1 LYGWLFQ
8 KSQNAKGYNDFSYYN
23 SNRRNSYIGFSECQ
37 CGLRRCFYFNIGDIL
52 FPDHEKGWKNIE
64 TGELC
69 ELISFYFPEKNK
81 EIIKTALAEDT
92 EKIDIKDVLSMSTLR
107 LDVYYNKKSDKCF
120 CQLLEFVP
128 YHYSP
133 CSVLYKVSYSS
144 LNRLMK

>member
-1 LYGWLFQ
+1 MDGYFKKVRTPKDIMISVIIIAIGVIVISV
-8 KSQNAKGYNDFSYYN
+8 SQNVNVDYVGAFISILG
-23 SNRRNSYIGFSECQ
+23 I
-37 CGLRRCFYFNIGDIL
+37 FYFLIMK
-52 FPDHEKGWKNIE
+52 KGWKNIE

-81 EIIKTALAEDT
+81 EIIKTALAEDP
-92 EKIDIKDVLSMSTLR
+92 EKIDLIDALSMSTLR

>member
-1 LYGWLFQ
+1 MDGYFKKVRMPKDIMISVIIIAIGVIVISV
-8 KSQNAKGYNDFSYYN
+8 SQNVNVDYVGAFISILG
-23 SNRRNSYIGFSECQ
+23 I
-37 CGLRRCFYFNIGDIL
+37 FYFLIMK
-52 FPDHEKGWKNIE
+52 KGWKNIE

-133 CSVLYKVSYSS
+133 CSVLYQVSYSS

>member
-1 LYGWLFQ
+1 MDGYFKKVRTPKDIMISVIIIAIGVIVISV
-8 KSQNAKGYNDFSYYN
+8 SQNVNVDYVGAFISILG
-23 SNRRNSYIGFSECQ
+23 I
-37 CGLRRCFYFNIGDIL
+37 FYFLIMK
-52 FPDHEKGWKNIE
+52 KGWKNIE

>member
-1 LYGWLFQ
+1 MDGYFKKVRTPKDIMISVIIIAIGVIVISV
-8 KSQNAKGYNDFSYYN
+8 SQNVNVDYVGAFISILG
-23 SNRRNSYIGFSECQ
+23 I
-37 CGLRRCFYFNIGDIL
+37 FYFLIMK
-52 FPDHEKGWKNIE
+52 KGWKNIE

-92 EKIDIKDVLSMSTLR
+92 EKIDIKDVLSMSNLR

-133 CSVLYKVSYSS
+133 CSVLYQVSYSS

>member
-1 LYGWLFQ
+1 MDGYFKKVRMPKDIMISVIIIAIGVIVISV
-8 KSQNAKGYNDFSYYN
+8 SQNVNVDYVGAFISILG
-23 SNRRNSYIGFSECQ
+23 I
-37 CGLRRCFYFNIGDIL
+37 FYFLIMK
-52 FPDHEKGWKNIE
+52 KGWKNIE
-64 TGELC
+64 TGELY

-81 EIIKTALAEDT
+81 EIIKTALAEDP
-92 EKIDIKDVLSMSTLR
+92 EKIDLIDALSMSTLR

>member
-1 LYGWLFQ
+1 MDGYFKKVRTPKDIMISVIIIAIGVIVISV
-8 KSQNAKGYNDFSYYN
+8 SQNVNVDYVGAFISILG
-23 SNRRNSYIGFSECQ
+23 I
-37 CGLRRCFYFNIGDIL
+37 FYFLIMK
-52 FPDHEKGWKNIE
+52 KGWKNIE

-81 EIIKTALAEDT
+81 EFIKTALAEDT

>member
-1 LYGWLFQ
+1 MDGYFKKVRTPKDIMISVIIIAIGVIVISV
-8 KSQNAKGYNDFSYYN
+8 SQNVNVDYVGAFISILG
-23 SNRRNSYIGFSECQ
+23 I
-37 CGLRRCFYFNIGDIL
+37 FYFLIMK
-52 FPDHEKGWKNIE
+52 KGWKNIE

-81 EIIKTALAEDT
+81 EIIKTALAEDP
-92 EKIDIKDVLSMSTLR
+92 EKIDLIDALSMSTLR

-133 CSVLYKVSYSS
+133 CSVLYQMSYSN

>member
-1 LYGWLFQ
+1 MDGYFKKVRTPKDIMISVIIIAIGVIIISV
-8 KSQNAKGYNDFSYYN
+8 SQNVNVDYVGAFISILG
-23 SNRRNSYIGFSECQ
+23 I
-37 CGLRRCFYFNIGDIL
+37 FYFLIMK
-52 FPDHEKGWKNIE
+52 KGWKNIE

>member
-1 LYGWLFQ
+1 MDGYFKKVRTPKDIMISVIIIAIGVIVISV
-8 KSQNAKGYNDFSYYN
+8 SQNVNVDYVGAFISILG
-23 SNRRNSYIGFSECQ
+23 I
-37 CGLRRCFYFNIGDIL
+37 FYFLIMK
-52 FPDHEKGWKNIE
+52 KGWKNIE

-133 CSVLYKVSYSS
+133 CSVLYQVIYSS